1 MRSGSKSLAAD
12 SFHGVHVLVDD
23 DPRWSIDPIAQAKAA
38 CRGGAQVIQL
48 RCKYVTDQQSLEWAR
63 QIRILTRMHG
73 SRFVMND
80 RFDLAL
86 AADADGVHLGQSD
99 LDPATVAKSLDRPL
113 AIGRSTHTKEQLRT
127 SLKEPIDYV
136 AFGPVFGTQS
146 KQSEYSAR
154 GLEAL
159 LQAKKIV
166 GDRPLVAIGGITVH
180 NLQSVIS
187 AGAQAAA
194 VISAVIDTPDPA
206 ASTRSLVDF
215 FNSTEQ
221 DRSEEK

>member
-1 MRSGSKSLAAD
+1 MSTGSKSLVSD
-12 SFHGVHVLVDD
+12 SFHGLHVLVDD
-23 DPRWSIDPIAQAKAA
+23 DPRWSIDPITQAKAA

-48 RCKYVTDQQSLEWAR
+48 RCKYATDQQSLDWAR

-99 LDPATVAKSLDRPL
+99 LDPANVAEALDRPL
-113 AIGRSTHTKEQLRT
+113 AIGRSTHTEEQLLA
-127 SLKEPIDYV
+127 SLTEPIDYV

-154 GLEAL
+154 GLTAL

-180 NLQSVIS
+180 NMQSVIS

-206 ASTRSLVDF
+206 ASARSLVDF
-215 FNSTEQ
+215 FKAPERAQ
-221 DRSEEK
+221 SEEQ

>member
-1 MRSGSKSLAAD
+1 MGKGSKSLVTD
-12 SFHGVHVLVDD
+12 SFCGLHVLVDD
-23 DPRWSIDPIAQAKAA
+23 DPRWPIDPITQAKAA

-48 RCKYVTDQQSLEWAR
+48 RCKYATDRQSLDWAK
-63 QIRILTRMHG
+63 QIRILTHTHG

-99 LDPATVAKSLDRPL
+99 LDPETVARALDRPL
-113 AIGRSTHTKEQLRT
+113 AIGRSTHTEEQLLA
-127 SLKEPIDYV
+127 SLTEPIDYV

-154 GLEAL
+154 GLDAL

-166 GDRPLVAIGGITVH
+166 GNRPLVAIGGITLH
-180 NLQSVIS
+180 NMQSVIS

-206 ASTRSLVDF
+206 ASTRSMADF
-215 FNSTEQ
+215 FKATER
-221 DRSEEK
+221 DRPEE